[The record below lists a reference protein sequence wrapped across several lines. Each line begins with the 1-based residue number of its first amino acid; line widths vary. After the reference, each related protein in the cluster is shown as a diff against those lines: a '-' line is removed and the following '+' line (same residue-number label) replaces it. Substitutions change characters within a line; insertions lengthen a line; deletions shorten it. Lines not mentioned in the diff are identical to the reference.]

1 MWAREVWVCAH
12 TRALDFVCVY
22 MRSVI
27 KSGRLDGLTKTKGG
41 NMKTDAEVEVLKA
54 LIKNEMPDLY
64 ASIQLK
70 AKSIG
75 NEAFTWVRRGLQGE
89 PNCFYG
95 FENGRVVGTPFSIQC
110 EHVDQQVRDMVAFGS
125 TFCSLWGDWHQGGQH
140 GTH

>member
-1 MWAREVWVCAH
+1 MCAH
-12 TRALDFVCVY
+12 TRALDFVCVC

-110 EHVDQQVRDMVAFGS
+110 DHVDQQVRDMVAFGS

>member
-1 MWAREVWVCAH
+1 MA
-12 TRALDFVCVY
+12 
-22 MRSVI
+22 SVI
-27 KSGRLDGLTKTKGG
+27 TTGG
-41 NMKTDAEVEVLKA
+41 NMKTDAEVEELKA
-54 LIKNEMPDLY
+54 LIINNMPDLY

-95 FENGRVVGTPFSIQC
+95 FEKGHVVGTPFNIKC
-110 EHVDQQVRDMVAFGS
+110 DYVDQQVRDMVAFGS
-125 TFCSLWGDWHQGGQH
+125 TFCSLWGDWLDRSHH

>member
-1 MWAREVWVCAH
+1 M
-12 TRALDFVCVY
+12 
-22 MRSVI
+22 
-27 KSGRLDGLTKTKGG
+27 KTKGG
-41 NMKTDAEVEVLKA
+41 NMKTDAEVQELKT
-54 LIKNEMPDLY
+54 LIKTKMPDLY

-95 FENGRVVGTPFSIQC
+95 FEKGHVVGTPFTL
-110 EHVDQQVRDMVAFGS
+110 EHEDALPIAQYMVQFGS
-125 TFCSLWGDWHQGGQH
+125 TFCVIFGDRLKKVEVQH